1 MTEDANDRAEKGIN
15 MTISPDS
22 DANQHDHADEL
33 VKQLRER
40 SCPAGEP
47 WTGDAPEEDHGHTDC
62 WLHYQSVNEIERLR
76 AETQKLAKLLMHEYV
91 FVHERI
97 IEHVDQVLK
106 PYLGGSNE

>member
-1 MTEDANDRAEKGIN
+1 MNKNTNDRAKKSKN

-47 WTGDAPEEDHGHTDC
+47 WTGDYPEEDHGHTDC
-62 WLHYQSVNEIERLR
+62 WLHHQAAKEIEQLR
-76 AETQKLAKLLMHEYV
+76 ALITAW
-91 FVHERI
+91 
-97 IEHVDQVLK
+97 VDADGAPSPVYNAARRALRSAI
-106 PYLGGSNE
+106 GR